1 MIAIRMMALGR
12 KLGNLYAGLCAPICR
27 QYGMNQTCFDVLMF
41 CANNPD
47 RNTARDV
54 CEVRGI
60 KSGMASVAVET
71 LEKSGLLERREDPE
85 DRRRKL
91 VYILPKGQQCN
102 ETMYAVIQSGD
113 KKLLEGFTPEEETQ
127 FREYLLRAL
136 HNVSPDFDIEKV
148 KKEESR
154 K

>member
-85 DRRRKL
+85 DRRKHRL
-91 VYILPKGQQCN
+91 MPTERAAGHPRGESVLTG
-102 ETMYAVIQSGD
+102 ETSG
-113 KKLLEGFTPEEETQ
+113 LCPEPCLGNFLKE
-127 FREYLLRAL
+127 
-136 HNVSPDFDIEKV
+136 VS
-148 KKEESR
+148 
-154 K
+154 

>member
-12 KLGNLYAGLCAPICR
+12 KIGNLYAGLCAPICR

-85 DRRRKL
+85 DRRKHRLMPTERAAGVIAEGRAMQAYFTDTLRQGITAEEFAALESLMSKL
-91 VYILPKGQQCN
+91 
-102 ETMYAVIQSGD
+102 ERTM
-113 KKLLEGFTPEEETQ
+113 EGM
-127 FREYLLRAL
+127 
-136 HNVSPDFDIEKV
+136 EK
-148 KKEESR
+148 EGR
-154 K
+154 LCC

>member
-71 LEKSGLLERREDPE
+71 LEKSGLFGATPQGLPRQNRYVPATRVSGERFGRV
-85 DRRRKL
+85 R
-91 VYILPKGQQCN
+91 
-102 ETMYAVIQSGD
+102 TAVVPAGISI
-113 KKLLEGFTPEEETQ
+113 
-127 FREYLLRAL
+127 
-136 HNVSPDFDIEKV
+136 S
-148 KKEESR
+148 
-154 K
+154 

>member
-113 KKLLEGFTPEEETQ
+113 KKLLEGFTPEEEAQ
-127 FREYLLRAL
+127 FRE
-136 HNVSPDFDIEKV
+136 
-148 KKEESR
+148 
-154 K
+154 